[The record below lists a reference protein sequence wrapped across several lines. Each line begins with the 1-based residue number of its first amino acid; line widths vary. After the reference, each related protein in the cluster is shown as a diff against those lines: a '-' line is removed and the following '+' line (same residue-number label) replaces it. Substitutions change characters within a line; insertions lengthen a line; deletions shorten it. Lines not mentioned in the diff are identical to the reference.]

1 MRGNQQEIHWWILAI
16 YFLFL
21 FCLLSSSAMP
31 RLTKEEARKNAHQK
45 RESIRDYIRNER
57 DPIVIKWKA
66 LGEQLQNEEHCRTKF
81 VKKQIITNIEV
92 LPLIIRKFIGSLR
105 KAVKRLMRVKGGTP
119 YSIIRSLF
127 MYWDADKKGRLSKTD
142 LERCMMSLGIKATDE
157 DRETIIT
164 HYRSSVEG
172 EMSYAGL
179 LQDLARGEPTLIE
192 FDGGVEK
199 DARLRFVEVADSF
212 AKMPPTVTYY
222 LEAFRHYVAGRMR
235 VVGGTPQEHVMAVIL
250 RYDKNIT
257 GSLDVNELRF
267 AAVAEMKLQ
276 CSQAQA
282 KEIIRYYDRKGTGEL
297 DVNLFVSDVCSGVKS
312 ILHFTELSARGI
324 AENKRAL
331 AENPFI
337 IKAFQ
342 ATPNKFLEKFKLDV
356 MNILGAKVYAVGGSK
371 SGWLHEAFRFW
382 DKQNVGYLTSW
393 GHVQGA
399 VKRLGIVISQE
410 DAECLLREY
419 DVNND
424 GNMVYSYLIKDIIG
438 HDPHFLADATGFDQA
453 LSSSRAPSLTS
464 RAPISVRAT
473 IENFRKAADIYMRKS
488 QGYLEP
494 RDVLHGSFLR
504 FDRKQNGRVD
514 VDGVRTICAE
524 LGVRMDDKEL
534 VAFTTWFD
542 TNGSNNLDYN
552 ELVRQLYGED
562 IATRGLKLPKVT
574 EKVMLA
580 ESRSQLLS
588 ASSKTGPHRNPDTL
602 YDGIGASMTSTMAL
616 GLGTVTKSNEWV
628 GESTIFGSSN
638 QEETQL
644 KQPKLKRE
652 GTLKLQ
658 TLTRNLMDIE
668 SRQTKEKKHAAR
680 QKIILEEKTIIQ
692 NKLASIERQRKK
704 ILEEYRATRQ
714 TTTTVWI

>member
-1 MRGNQQEIHWWILAI
+1 M
-16 YFLFL
+16 
-21 FCLLSSSAMP
+21 
-31 RLTKEEARKNAHQK
+31 
-45 RESIRDYIRNER
+45 
-57 DPIVIKWKA
+57 
-66 LGEQLQNEEHCRTKF
+66 
-81 VKKQIITNIEV
+81 
-92 LPLIIRKFIGSLR
+92 
-105 KAVKRLMRVKGGTP
+105 
-119 YSIIRSLF
+119 
-127 MYWDADKKGRLSKTD
+127 
-142 LERCMMSLGIKATDE
+142 
-157 DRETIIT
+157 
-164 HYRSSVEG
+164 
-172 EMSYAGL
+172 
-179 LQDLARGEPTLIE
+179 
-192 FDGGVEK
+192 
-199 DARLRFVEVADSF
+199 
-212 AKMPPTVTYY
+212 
-222 LEAFRHYVAGRMR
+222 
-235 VVGGTPQEHVMAVIL
+235 
-250 RYDKNIT
+250 
-257 GSLDVNELRF
+257 
-267 AAVAEMKLQ
+267 
-276 CSQAQA
+276 
-282 KEIIRYYDRKGTGEL
+282 
-297 DVNLFVSDVCSGVKS
+297 
-312 ILHFTELSARGI
+312 
-324 AENKRAL
+324 
-331 AENPFI
+331 
-337 IKAFQ
+337 
-342 ATPNKFLEKFKLDV
+342 
-356 MNILGAKVYAVGGSK
+356 
-371 SGWLHEAFRFW
+371 
-382 DKQNVGYLTSW
+382 
-393 GHVQGA
+393 
-399 VKRLGIVISQE
+399 
-410 DAECLLREY
+410 
-419 DVNND
+419 
-424 GNMVYSYLIKDIIG
+424 
-438 HDPHFLADATGFDQA
+438 
-453 LSSSRAPSLTS
+453 
-464 RAPISVRAT
+464 RAT